1 MFLRAGQL
9 YCLRGYCESGIEDAL
24 RVEFVTFC
32 HLESPL
38 EVLWRRAAAWRWCLR
53 IVPLLWYGSTVSSHL
68 HVLD

>member
-38 EVLWRRAAAWRWCLR
+38 EVTVAARGGLA
-53 IVPLLWYGSTVSSHL
+53 VVSSYRPA
-68 HVLD
+68 VVVR

>member
-53 IVPLLWYGSTVSSHL
+53 RIVPLLWYV
-68 HVLD
+68 VR